1 MCGTQYKSDWLF
13 ITQTR
18 VLQLD
23 WMISNNDEK
32 VTLYVSPITRNF
44 VMTILSII
52 NGTLLP
58 YALIVQKWT

>member
-18 VLQLD
+18 VLQVD

-32 VTLYVSPITRNF
+32 VTLYISPITRNF
-44 VMTILSII
+44 VTAILSII
-52 NGTLLP
+52 NGTFLP